1 MQKKFKLVMVLAL
14 VCFAAAP
21 ALAAD
26 TKFGAEVFGAFN
38 SYSMSD
44 VNDHQIKEL
53 NDSQNT
59 NFNDVTSGLT
69 GGINARMWA
78 NQRWMFSAGWEPLF
92 LETETDAN
100 GTSGKINLDGN
111 SFQVTGA
118 YFFPSQSNGR
128 YGIGAGL
135 GLYSISGEA
144 SGDAS
149 LSSTGSS
156 QDVSGSTVGF
166 HFMGVG
172 EWTVSPG
179 FAITAASGYRIAKI
193 DDTKFDDKSYGT
205 YPTSTQEKLATDY
218 SGFVGRVG
226 LSFYLPTSSKQ

>member
-44 VNDHQIKEL
+44 VNDGIDQL
-53 NDSQNT
+53 NQNDGT
-59 NFNDVTSGLT
+59 NFDDVSSGLT

-78 NQRWMFSAGWEPLF
+78 NQNWMFSAGWEPLF
-92 LETETDAN
+92 LETKTDTPAN
-100 GTSGKINLDGN
+100 GKINLDGN
-111 SFQVTGA
+111 SFQATGG
-118 YFFPSQSNGR
+118 YFFPSHSNGR

-135 GLYSISGEA
+135 GYYSISGEA
-144 SGDAS
+144 SGVVS
-149 LSSTGSS
+149 GGSTT
-156 QDVSGSTVGF
+156 DITGSTVGF
-166 HFMGVG
+166 HVMGMG

-193 DDTKFDDKSYGT
+193 SDTKFDDQSQS
-205 YPTSTQEKLATDY
+205 PELETDY
-218 SGFVGRVG
+218 SGFMGRVG